1 MKRKRLL
8 LTSLVGIIL
17 VIGITYLICINVQV
31 SKYKNKIYKGITIEG
46 IDVSGMTKKEAI
58 ITLNKELH
66 LDEAKKPLKIAAGDK
81 VNTYDYNDI
90 ELSCDLNKA
99 VNKAI
104 RYGKEKNIFKRSS
117 MISKGCKKEIDVSIT
132 YNGAKL
138 KELEAKIMEDVNI
151 EATNAK
157 ITINNGNI
165 TITPEQVGYKISA
178 KKLHD
183 ELITKLTKHMN
194 SSVMNIS
201 LKKTNPTVKE
211 ADLKK
216 IKSTPMSTYTT
227 YYGASTAD
235 RAENVQIAASLV
247 NGTVLMPNEEF
258 SYSEVSQRGRGQYKD
273 AAVYVNNKVEQAEA
287 GGICQVSSTLYN
299 AVMRANIRSTQ
310 RTNHSLPVSYVP
322 KGLDATVSW
331 GYLDYKFK
339 NPYDFPV
346 YLEAIASGGVL
357 TINVYGDISAL
368 KGIKYDLT
376 SNVLETIQPETVYED
391 DASLDEGV
399 EEVEQGGQ
407 VGYKVESYIIGYKD
421 GKEVSK
427 ELIAN
432 DTYAV
437 TNQIVK
443 RGTRKPEVT
452 TTEEQAVPEDNASE
466 KTEEN
471 NESNEQKSQEES
483 ENEQ

>member
-8 LTSLVGIIL
+8 LTSVIGIVLI
-17 VIGITYLICINVQV
+17 IGITYLICINVQV

-46 IDVSGMTKKEAI
+46 VDVSGMTQKEAI
-58 ITLNKELH
+58 KALNKELH
-66 LDEAKKPLKIAAGDK
+66 LDEAKKPLKIAVGDK

-165 TITPEQVGYKISA
+165 TITPEQVGYKISE

-194 SSVMNIS
+194 SSVMKIS

-357 TINVYGDISAL
+357 TINVYGDISVL
-368 KGIKYDLT
+368 KGITYDLT
-376 SNVLETIQPETVYED
+376 SNVVETIQPETVYED
-391 DASLDEGV
+391 DANLDEGV

-443 RGTRKPEVT
+443 RGTKKPEVT
-452 TTEEQAVPEDNASE
+452 TTEEQAVPEDNTSE

-471 NESNEQKSQEES
+471 NDSNEQKPQEES
-483 ENEQ
+483 DNEQ

>member
-1 MKRKRLL
+1 MKRKRLF
-8 LTSLVGIIL
+8 LTSIIGIALI
-17 VIGITYLICINVQV
+17 IGITYLICINVQV
-31 SKYKNKIYKGITIEG
+31 SKYKNRIYKGITIEG
-46 IDVSGMTKKEAI
+46 IDMSGRTKKEAI
-58 ITLNKELH
+58 EILNKELH
-66 LDEAKKPLKIAAGDK
+66 LDEAKKSLKIAIGDDVK
-81 VNTYDYNDI
+81 TYDYNDI
-90 ELSCDLNKA
+90 ELSCDLDKA

-104 RYGKEKNIFKRSS
+104 RYGKDKNIFKRSS
-117 MISKGCKKEIDVSIT
+117 MISKGCKKEIGVPIT
-132 YNGAKL
+132 YDGDRL
-138 KELEAKIMEDVNI
+138 QELEDKIMKDVNV
-151 EATNAK
+151 EAKNAK

-165 TITPEQVGYKISA
+165 SIVPEQVGYKISP
-178 KKLHD
+178 KTLHN
-183 ELITKLTKHMN
+183 ELIAKLTKHMN
-194 SSVMNIS
+194 SSVMKIS
-201 LKKTNPTVKE
+201 LEQTNPTVKE

-247 NGTVLMPNEEF
+247 NGIVLMPDEEF
-258 SYSEVSQRGRGQYKD
+258 SYSEVSQKGRGQYKD

-331 GYLDYKFK
+331 GYLDYRFK

-357 TINVYGDISAL
+357 TINVYGDISVL
-368 KGIKYDLT
+368 NGIKYELT
-376 SNVLETIQPETVYED
+376 SNVLETIQPETIYED

-399 EEVEQGGQ
+399 EQVEQGGQ

-427 ELIAN
+427 ELIAK
-432 DTYAV
+432 DTYAT

-443 RGTRKPEVT
+443 RGTKKPDIT
-452 TTEEQAVPEDNASE
+452 TQEQAVH
-466 KTEEN
+466 EEN
-471 NESNEQKSQEES
+471 DQKQPQETTDSSEQEQEQQEP
-483 ENEQ
+483 Q